1 MKKILVLFMTG
12 VMLAGV
18 LAGCGKKATEENK
31 TANLEGTCSEILEKV
46 YETAELDADFRESLQ
61 YYENTEIP
69 SDDEEMESYMIGTNG
84 VDYTDSVYSAP
95 MMSSIAYQCVL
106 LRLEADEDVE
116 AAKQTLLAA
125 ADPRKWICVEAE
137 SIQVENVGDVVM
149 VIMANEET
157 ANAMVAAFKALGE

>member
-1 MKKILVLFMTG
+1 
-12 VMLAGV
+12 
-18 LAGCGKKATEENK
+18 
-31 TANLEGTCSEILEKV
+31 
-46 YETAELDADFRESLQ
+46 
-61 YYENTEIP
+61 
-69 SDDEEMESYMIGTNG
+69 MIGTNE

>member
-31 TANLEGTCSEILEKV
+31 AANLEGTCSEILEKV
-46 YETAELDADFRESLQ
+46 YKTAELDADFKESLK
-61 YYENTEIP
+61 YFENTEIP
-69 SDDEEMESYMIGTNG
+69 SDDEEMESYMIGTNE